1 MGAKVSPEMLRAR
14 QMIEAGATAYRAA
27 KECGLTVS
35 GITRS
40 KWYQDFD
47 ARRAAD
53 AAPSVSP
60 MDRARQ
66 LIVDEGKSAYEAAK
80 LTGVA
85 QSSISRSL
93 WYREHIDRLIDGFR
107 PKA

>member
-40 KWYQDFD
+40 TWYQDF
-47 ARRAAD
+47 AAKRAAET
-53 AAPSVSP
+53 APSVSP
-60 MDRARQ
+60 MERARRM
-66 LIVDEGKSAYEAAK
+66 IVEEGKTAYEAAK
-80 LTGVA
+80 LAGVA
-85 QSSISRSL
+85 QSSISRAD
-93 WYREHIDRLIDGFR
+93 WYRDHIA
-107 PKA
+107 PKS